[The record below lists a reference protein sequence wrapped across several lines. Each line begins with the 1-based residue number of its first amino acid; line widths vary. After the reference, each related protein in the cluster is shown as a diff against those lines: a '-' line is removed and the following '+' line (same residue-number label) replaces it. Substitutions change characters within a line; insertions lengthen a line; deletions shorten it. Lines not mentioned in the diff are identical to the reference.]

1 MMKHCCQVTGAVP
14 KTPASP
20 GSLYTCPMHP
30 EIQQMGPGSCPKC
43 GMALEPMQASI
54 PAGPDPER
62 TDLETRLWYGLAL
75 TAPLWLLAMGPM
87 LFTALGGQ
95 DGQWLQ
101 LVLATPVVL
110 WCGRPF
116 FSKGAQSVKSGHWN
130 MFTLISLGVGA
141 AYLYSLAAVVWGKFF
156 PPALRDAHGHLPVY
170 FESAATIVVLV
181 LVGQVLELRSRERAG
196 GALQKLLGLSPRTAH
211 LVEAGVEREVPLAE
225 VEVTSVLRVRPGE
238 KIPVDGIV
246 TEGQGL
252 VDESMLSGEATPVP
266 KAPGDAL
273 TGGTLNGTG
282 SLLMRAERVGQ
293 ATVLAQIANS
303 VREAQRR
310 RAPIQRLADSVSGW
324 FVPAVVLCSLL
335 TFTAWSWWGP
345 EPRFGAALLNA
356 VAVLV
361 LACPCAVGL
370 ATPMW
375 IVVGT
380 GRAAQ
385 AGILFRNAEA
395 LEKLER
401 VQVLVLDK
409 TGTLTEGKPRL
420 LSIVPLDVEEEQL
433 LLWAASLEQASEH
446 PLGRSVVAAAA
457 QRGLSLRAVVDF
469 ESVTGR
475 GVRGRMDTH
484 VVVVGNSPFLR
495 EQGVDT
501 EELDLQADRL
511 RQRGQTAV
519 LVALDGEPAGVLG
532 IADPLKPSARP
543 AIEQLQSRGVQV
555 VMATGDHY
563 ATARVVARQL
573 GISEIEA
580 ELSPQQK
587 LLLVKSRQS
596 QGARVAMA
604 GDGINDAPA
613 LAQAEV
619 GVAMGTGTD
628 IAVESAGV
636 TLVSGDLQ
644 GFVLALDLSRAVMRN
659 IRQNLVF
666 AFGYNLLGVPLA
678 TGLLY
683 PWTGWLLNPMVAA
696 AAMSLSSVSVLA
708 NALRLRG
715 FVWNRAKGNF
725 RTED

>member
-1 MMKHCCQVTGAVP
+1 MKHCCQVVGAVP
-14 KTPASP
+14 KSVARP
-20 GSLYTCPMHP
+20 GALYTCPMHP
-30 EIQQMGPGSCPKC
+30 EIQKMGPGSCPKC
-43 GMALEPMQASI
+43 GMALEPVAG
-54 PAGPDPER
+54 AGPYGTDSEQS
-62 TDLETRLWYGLAL
+62 DLEKRLWYGLAL

-87 LFTALGGQ
+87 LFTALGGH

-110 WCGRPF
+110 WSGRPF
-116 FSKGAQSVKSGHWN
+116 FAKGVESVKSRHWN

-141 AYLYSLAAVVWGKFF
+141 AYFYSLAAVVWGNFF
-156 PPALRDAHGHLPVY
+156 PAGLRDAHGNLPVY

-181 LVGQVLELRSRERAG
+181 LVGQVLELRARARAG
-196 GALQKLLGLSPRTAH
+196 GALQTLLGLNPRTARV
-211 LVEAGVEREVPLAE
+211 VEAGVEREVALAE
-225 VEVTSVLRVRPGE
+225 VEAGFVLRVRPGE
-238 KIPVDGIV
+238 KIPVDGVV
-246 TEGQGL
+246 TEGQGA
-252 VDESMLSGEATPVP
+252 VDESMLSGEAAPVA
-266 KAPGDAL
+266 KAPGDGV

-282 SLLMRAERVGQ
+282 SLLMRAERVGE
-293 ATVLAQIANS
+293 ATVLAQIVSS
-303 VREAQRR
+303 VREAQRS
-310 RAPIQRLADSVSGW
+310 RAPIQRVVDSVSGW
-324 FVPAVVLCSLL
+324 FVPAVVTVALL
-335 TFTAWSWWGP
+335 TFAGWSLWGP
-345 EPRFGAALLNA
+345 APSFVYALMNA
-356 VAVLV
+356 VAVLII
-361 LACPCAVGL
+361 ACPCALGL
-370 ATPMW
+370 ATPMS

-380 GRAAQ
+380 GKAAQ

-401 VQVLVLDK
+401 IQVLILDK
-409 TGTLTEGKPRL
+409 TGTLTEGKPRV
-420 LSIVPLDVEEEQL
+420 LSILPLDVEEEEL

-446 PLGRSVVAAAA
+446 PLGRAVVAAASE
-457 QRGLSLRAVVDF
+457 RGLSLRGVTDF
-469 ESVTGR
+469 TSVTGG

-484 VVVVGNSPFLR
+484 QVLAGNAPFLK
-495 EQGVDT
+495 EQGVET
-501 EELDLQADRL
+501 EELELQADRL

-532 IADPLKPSARP
+532 IADPIKASAR
-543 AIEQLQSRGVQV
+543 AVVEQLQLRGLQV

-573 GISEIEA
+573 GISEVEA

-587 LLLVKSRQS
+587 LLLVKNRQS
-596 QGARVAMA
+596 QGVRVAMA

-628 IAVESAGV
+628 VAVESADV

-644 GFVLALDLSRAVMRN
+644 GFLQALDLSRAVMSN
-659 IRQNLVF
+659 IRQNLAF

-678 TGLLY
+678 AGLLY

-696 AAMSLSSVSVLA
+696 AAMSLSSFSVIA

-715 FVWNRAKGNF
+715 FAWTRLKGNPQ
-725 RTED
+725 EQG

>member
-1 MMKHCCQVTGAVP
+1 M
-14 KTPASP
+14 
-20 GSLYTCPMHP
+20 
-30 EIQQMGPGSCPKC
+30 
-43 GMALEPMQASI
+43 
-54 PAGPDPER
+54 
-62 TDLETRLWYGLAL
+62 
-75 TAPLWLLAMGPM
+75 
-87 LFTALGGQ
+87 
-95 DGQWLQ
+95 
-101 LVLATPVVL
+101 
-110 WCGRPF
+110 
-116 FSKGAQSVKSGHWN
+116 
-130 MFTLISLGVGA
+130 
-141 AYLYSLAAVVWGKFF
+141 
-156 PPALRDAHGHLPVY
+156 
-170 FESAATIVVLV
+170 
-181 LVGQVLELRSRERAG
+181 
-196 GALQKLLGLSPRTAH
+196 
-211 LVEAGVEREVPLAE
+211 
-225 VEVTSVLRVRPGE
+225 
-238 KIPVDGIV
+238 
-246 TEGQGL
+246 
-252 VDESMLSGEATPVP
+252 
-266 KAPGDAL
+266 
-273 TGGTLNGTG
+273 
-282 SLLMRAERVGQ
+282 
-293 ATVLAQIANS
+293 
-303 VREAQRR
+303 
-310 RAPIQRLADSVSGW
+310 
-324 FVPAVVLCSLL
+324 
-335 TFTAWSWWGP
+335 
-345 EPRFGAALLNA
+345 
-356 VAVLV
+356 
-361 LACPCAVGL
+361 
-370 ATPMW
+370 
-375 IVVGT
+375 
-380 GRAAQ
+380 
-385 AGILFRNAEA
+385 
-395 LEKLER
+395 
-401 VQVLVLDK
+401 
-409 TGTLTEGKPRL
+409 
-420 LSIVPLDVEEEQL
+420 
-433 LLWAASLEQASEH
+433 
-446 PLGRSVVAAAA
+446 
-457 QRGLSLRAVVDF
+457 
-469 ESVTGR
+469 
-475 GVRGRMDTH
+475 
-484 VVVVGNSPFLR
+484 VVGNSPFLR